1 MTRRLRLARSTAL
14 WVVLVA
20 AAPLPATPTKAQEPK
35 APRPAD
41 LAWMAGRWIDEAGGD
56 LSEEIWAAPVGDS
69 MMGMWRYVAGGKVRI
84 FELLT
89 IGEHE
94 GGLAM
99 RLRHFDPRL
108 AGREDK
114 ERPVVLKLVRLANR
128 EAAFEGAEYSGTGI
142 VRLTYRQPSDDTL
155 AVTLDKAGGK
165 EEFRFRR
172 APAP

>member
-1 MTRRLRLARSTAL
+1 MVVALATAR
-14 WVVLVA
+14 V
-20 AAPLPATPTKAQEPK
+20 PATMVEGQEPK
-35 APRPAD
+35 APRLAD
-41 LAWMAGRWIDEAGGD
+41 LAWMAGRWIDDAGGN

-84 FELLT
+84 FEMLT

-128 EAAFEGAEYSGTGI
+128 EAAFEGTEYSGTGT
-142 VRLTYRQPSDDTL
+142 VRLTYRRPSDDTL